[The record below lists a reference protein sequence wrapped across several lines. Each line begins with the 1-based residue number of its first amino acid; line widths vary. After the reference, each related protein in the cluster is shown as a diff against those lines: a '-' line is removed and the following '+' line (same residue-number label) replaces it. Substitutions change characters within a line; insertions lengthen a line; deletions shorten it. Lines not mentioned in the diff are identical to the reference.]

1 MGIKGRVFFNF
12 VFQPYLEADQ
22 TISGTIIGNEVTEQ
36 VIAKIQEESKNS
48 FKQLL
53 PQGHFMDQ
61 QCRNGRRAARLGFT
75 QDKLMKN
82 TKVTVGQMQYTL
94 TILNPPLKH
103 GMRQ

>member
-1 MGIKGRVFFNF
+1 LQKQRFKSKEQFQAAIAAGRHFTNNAKG
-12 VFQPYLEADQ
+12 EME
-22 TISGTIIGNEVTEQ
+22 GEQ
-36 VIAKIQEESKNS
+36 
-48 FKQLL
+48 
-53 PQGHFMDQ
+53 
-61 QCRNGRRAARLGFT
+61 LGWVSP